1 MQILYPYYDNRQSFY
16 GKAKVEHAGEIKK
29 LYSYD
34 TYVASIIGDK
44 AEVYGWYSNTTG
56 RHIKE
61 FLKQNGF
68 KAISKEQILKD
79 YGTEE

>member
-1 MQILYPYYDNRQSFY
+1 MKELYPCYDNRQSFY
-16 GKAKVEHAGEIKK
+16 GKAKVDESGNVKK
-29 LYSYD
+29 LYSYG
-34 TYVASIIGDK
+34 THVASIVDGK

-68 KAISKEQILKD
+68 WAVSKEQILKD
-79 YGTEE
+79 YLV